1 MGRSFKAMFVPDV
14 HSAQNY
20 KTNLQAIM
28 EKKKTKAKTIAR
40 GYRLRPKTHKLIMRL
55 QKKLN
60 RAADDVLWDACD
72 KLYRQVSLSQARQ
85 L

>member
-1 MGRSFKAMFVPDV
+1 
-14 HSAQNY
+14 
-20 KTNLQAIM
+20 M
-28 EKKKTKAKTIAR
+28 EKKKHKEKTIAR

-60 RAADDVLWDACD
+60 RAADDVLWKACEE
-72 KLYRQVSLSQARQ
+72 LYRQVNLNRARQ